1 MEIKIK
7 SYSSQSSLISSIIF
21 FILGAILFTSPDK
34 VINTVFNVIGIIIA
48 IVSGISLLIF
58 FFQARKG
65 NTGKGN
71 LIFGIITA
79 LLAIT
84 FIFFN
89 DIIEQF
95 IRFLIGAWILFT
107 GILRLISVL
116 AMNKKSSKFLQL
128 LIVSLLLIAVGV
140 YTILYGGIFLQ
151 TMGIIMMIYAGIEI
165 IGFILYSK
173 DKTEPEEPGTTT
185 LIVPESTNAVTEEK
199 NDIVVKDVKEKKKR
213 KKNKKAKD
221 VEEIE
226 EEK

>member
-34 VINTVFNVIGIIIA
+34 VINAVFQVIGIIIA
-48 IVSGISLLIF
+48 IVAGISLLMF
-58 FFQARKG
+58 FFQTIKG
-65 NTGKGN
+65 NPSKGN

-116 AMNKKSSKFLQL
+116 SMNKKSSKFIQL
-128 LIVSLLLIAVGV
+128 LIVSLLLIGVGI

-151 TMGIIMMIYAGIEI
+151 TMGIIMMVYAAIEI

-173 DKTEPEEPGTTT
+173 DKVEPEEPGTTT
-185 LIVPESTNAVTEEK
+185 LIVPENTTNEETS
-199 NDIVVKDVKEKKKR
+199 NDVVVKDVKEKKKH
-213 KKNKKAKD
+213 KKNKKTKE
-221 VEEIE
+221 VEESTE
-226 EEK
+226 Q

>member
-34 VINTVFNVIGIIIA
+34 VINAVFQVIGIIIA
-48 IVSGISLLIF
+48 IIAGISLLIF
-58 FFQARKG
+58 FFQIRKG
-65 NTGKGN
+65 NPSKEN
-71 LIFGIITA
+71 LIFGIVTA

-116 AMNKKSSKFLQL
+116 AMNKKTSKFIQL
-128 LIVSLLLIAVGV
+128 LIVSLLLIGVGI

-151 TMGIIMMIYAGIEI
+151 TIGIIMMIYAGIEI

-173 DKTEPEEPGTTT
+173 DKVEPEEPGTTT
-185 LIVPESTNAVTEEK
+185 LIVPENTTNQDK
-199 NDIVVKDVKEKKKR
+199 PNDIVIKDVKKKKKR
-213 KKNKKAKD
+213 KNNKK
-221 VEEIE
+221 IE
-226 EEK
+226 K

>member
-107 GILRLISVL
+107 GILRLINVL

-173 DKTEPEEPGTTT
+173 DKTESEEPGTTT